1 MKSMGIVYIIA
12 GIVAIL
18 GALIMSYILIMVSQ
32 AIGFVSS
39 ATPADIPTG
48 TDMASFKDAMGL
60 VGTAILLG
68 WFWIVSI
75 VLSGVFSVMAGVK
88 ALKSKK

>member
-32 AIGFVSS
+32 AIGLVNS
-39 ATPADIPTG
+39 ATPADIPAG
-48 TDMASFKDAMGL
+48 TDIASFKDAMGL

-68 WFWIVSI
+68 WVWIISVVLSGI
-75 VLSGVFSVMAGVK
+75 FSVLSGVR